1 MNERLREVLSEVL
14 DLPPSQVT
22 PELRRA
28 DTGTWDSINHLRL
41 ITMLETEFGASFTM
55 DEIARAQS
63 PADLQQ
69 VIELRGAAI
78 GAT

>member
-14 DLPPSQVT
+14 DLPPSRVT
-22 PELRRA
+22 PDLRRT

-41 ITMLETEFGASFTM
+41 ITMLEMEFGASFTM

-69 VIELRGAAI
+69 VIELRGATT